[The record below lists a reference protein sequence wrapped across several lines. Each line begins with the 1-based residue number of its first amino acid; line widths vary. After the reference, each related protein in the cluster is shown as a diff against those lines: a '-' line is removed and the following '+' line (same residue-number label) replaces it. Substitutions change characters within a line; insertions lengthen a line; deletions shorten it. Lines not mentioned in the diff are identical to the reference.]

1 MARLSGGVTGAG
13 GGRAVHRL
21 LEHLARLEGEHA
33 AARDDDLL
41 AGLRVA
47 ALARALLVH
56 DEVAEAGD
64 LDLLSAL
71 EAELHQ
77 LEDRLHHLR
86 RLLLREADLLVDAF
100 HDIGLRHG
108 HRGGAPSGTELEREA
123 PRQTLEDR
131 RMQGVHL
138 LVGQRPVGGAIGDGV
153 GQALLPRRDRCAAI
167 AVEQAHQLDVR
178 ILQRPDLLEDVTGPK
193 GLVDHHGEV
202 TGDGGESRQRPQC
215 EAARNI
221 VSEFREV
228 KLGHPHFPW
237 KISGLRDR
245 GVEGAGHPEGR
256 AAELDERRLAGMER
270 VDLPRRPPANPLPVQ
285 AERREEAAEDALQ
298 VEEVDRR
305 PAALDPA
312 WRPGTGQ
319 QQRDRARLLAGAV
332 GVEAVA
338 LAELEGADE
347 GGPQRQVQAER
358 GVRQVAPSAR
368 RLRAISPR
376 ASRVP
381 RSATTRRGRS
391 RMVGGASAFVPGAS
405 STMPGATR
413 PPAVRAISAATASRA
428 SGTIA
433 GSTRRSK
440 RYAACDGSA
449 RRRLV
454 RRTLAGAKKALS
466 RRSTRVADVTSEA
479 SPPITPASATGPRP
493 SAVTRSSGSST
504 RSTPSSVVSRSP
516 AAPRRT
522 TMRRSTS
529 RSRSKAC
536 SGWPR
541 SSIT

>member
-1 MARLSGGVTGAG
+1 MVSEANEPGSESGKRSDDR
-13 GGRAVHRL
+13 RAVP
-21 LEHLARLEGEHA
+21 EGTAQEGGASTPLAVPGSFA
-33 AARDDDLL
+33 AAAMVYPDSLL
-41 AGLRVA
+41 
-47 ALARALLVH
+47 
-56 DEVAEAGD
+56 D
-64 LDLLSAL
+64 
-71 EAELHQ
+71 
-77 LEDRLHHLR
+77 
-86 RLLLREADLLVDAF
+86 
-100 HDIGLRHG
+100 
-108 HRGGAPSGTELEREA
+108 PELEREA

-153 GQALLPRRDRCAAI
+153 GQALLPRRDRRAAI
-167 AVEQAHQLDVR
+167 AVEQAHHLDVR
-178 ILQRPDLLEDVTGPK
+178 VLQRPYLLEDVTGPK

-202 TGDGGESRQRPQC
+202 TGDGGESRQRPQR

-270 VDLPRRPPANPLPVQ
+270 VDLPRRPPAHPLPVQ

-358 GVRQVAPSAR
+358 AHQAGERRAPELAGLGGERVLHRERYERTADEAR
-368 RLRAISPR
+368 EAPVRLRVGEGDGHHLGEARGDERPPHAGREPPLRRVLAGGERYLGEGDRDAIVAAHARDFLDQVLLETEIPTKRRRRDHERVALRAAGGAERAQAARDLAAREPRTEELHHAPR
-376 ASRVP
+376 AEPERRRRQRLRP
-381 RSATTRRGRS
+381 RSILHA
-391 RMVGGASAFVPGAS
+391 A
-405 STMPGATR
+405 R
-413 PPAVRAISAATASRA
+413 P
-428 SGTIA
+428 
-433 GSTRRSK
+433 
-440 RYAACDGSA
+440 
-449 RRRLV
+449 
-454 RRTLAGAKKALS
+454 
-466 RRSTRVADVTSEA
+466 
-479 SPPITPASATGPRP
+479 
-493 SAVTRSSGSST
+493 
-504 RSTPSSVVSRSP
+504 
-516 AAPRRT
+516 
-522 TMRRSTS
+522 
-529 RSRSKAC
+529 
-536 SGWPR
+536 
-541 SSIT
+541 